1 MRWCPKIDK
10 YQVCIHLHLKTDHLS
25 TTVSQDKFGCDASQQ
40 CCSLILILSIIV
52 CVILLCFG
60 VIALMKMVRM
70 LTRESPIEIEYM
82 NKACMSLH
90 DDDAVDD
97 RDGDEKSPVEILPI
111 YRPGV
116 EILAGS
122 AQRRRCLSFR
132 GHREP
137 IGDDD
142 VHDGND
148 DHYEN
153 IDENEMSTK

>member
-1 MRWCPKIDK
+1 MKI
-10 YQVCIHLHLKTDHLS
+10 
-25 TTVSQDKFGCDASQQ
+25 
-40 CCSLILILSIIV
+40 
-52 CVILLCFG
+52 
-60 VIALMKMVRM
+60 VRM

-122 AQRRRCLSFR
+122 AQRWRCLSFR

-153 IDENEMSTK
+153 IDENEMNTK